1 MDKAE
6 EVQALHGWKAK
17 EIHRKKASK
26 KKTVATGPAA
36 EFGTICK
43 DSTGI
48 DTINFKLQWIRY
60 WWHEG
65 TAYGRYPP

>member
-17 EIHRKKASK
+17 EIHLKKATK

-36 EFGTICK
+36 EFGTRFPVVFSPALILTRWVCV
-43 DSTGI
+43 
-48 DTINFKLQWIRY
+48 
-60 WWHEG
+60 E
-65 TAYGRYPP
+65 

>member
-17 EIHRKKASK
+17 EIHLKKATK

-36 EFGTICK
+36 EFGTRF
-43 DSTGI
+43 SET
-48 DTINFKLQWIRY
+48 LSPVWILTR
-60 WWHEG
+60 W
-65 TAYGRYPP
+65 TLCAMKQASAA